1 MRQDPIRTHLAMIG
15 AASAAITICTC
26 IHAEC
31 PIRVR
36 SVERLSH
43 QLWAGRYSLDRHE
56 AGKQEHVH
64 ANALVGTSRLRDV
77 LQGGKEVGG
86 VNV

>member
-1 MRQDPIRTHLAMIG
+1 M
-15 AASAAITICTC
+15 
-26 IHAEC
+26 
-31 PIRVR
+31 R

-64 ANALVGTSRLRDV
+64 ANALVGASRLSDV
-77 LQGGKEVGG
+77 PQGGKEVGG